1 MVLKRSGDEE
11 SIEVG
16 SGEDSTDIAY
26 SRVHLGIPGL
36 CKPLIEGAEQGIFKS
51 ERRLLC
57 GSEAM
62 EASEGQAGGCL

>member
-36 CKPLIEGAEQGIFKS
+36 CKPLIEGAEQKS